1 MRPTF
6 AVEGRVYKVVEWMDV
21 DGVSHSELLDVYE
34 VTTPEPI
41 RAIQIS
47 KKVTKSLLIGI
58 VRWYFCSLF
67 NTMITFLI
75 KFKRFW
81 RSRDRMA
88 SKLELYLRFFTTS
101 NEYLNLTAQVLVCF
115 VWHAGAPSGS
125 LHVQREIWQLPPL
138 LPWPILRMG

>member
-6 AVEGRVYKVVEWMDV
+6 TVEGRVYKVVEWMDV

-58 VRWYFCSLF
+58 VR
-67 NTMITFLI
+67 
-75 KFKRFW
+75 
-81 RSRDRMA
+81 
-88 SKLELYLRFFTTS
+88 
-101 NEYLNLTAQVLVCF
+101 
-115 VWHAGAPSGS
+115 
-125 LHVQREIWQLPPL
+125 
-138 LPWPILRMG
+138 